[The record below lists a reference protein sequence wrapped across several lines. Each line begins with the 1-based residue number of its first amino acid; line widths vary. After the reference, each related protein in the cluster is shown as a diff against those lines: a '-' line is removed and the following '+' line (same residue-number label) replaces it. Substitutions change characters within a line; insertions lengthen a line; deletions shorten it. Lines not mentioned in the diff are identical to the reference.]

1 VGQGDE
7 GGLGMNDLVEDEID
21 LTPDPHVLFSMMNT
35 KMPWWQALAELI
47 DNSFEAG
54 ATRVEIVNEKHLVK
68 VIDDGRGVTD
78 VTACFRYGDHR
89 QNDRDGISQYG
100 VGAKDVW
107 YAWASTMRITTVH
120 NGIKTVAEGN
130 CEKMAG
136 KKFKMQAPVSHPTDE
151 PSGTTIELHLRSG
164 KKGPSEEAFEAVR
177 WRFTPGLRSG
187 RQIVTTKVKNKGRAS
202 RSVLSAV
209 EMPLL
214 TDVVESAF
222 DIDGKSV
229 WIRIGILADGH
240 KMPNGNGPL
249 WIIRK
254 HRVIDANSLGIGPY
268 SARRIGGEVHIGK
281 EWKLAKHKDS
291 LTENADRLEEAI
303 HVRIRGILEK
313 ADQLAE
319 TFDCLLLRNRVQT
332 MLDDAIGGA
341 QKKKE
346 SRGKGETIGSI
357 APKHSG
363 RERLRAIRTSDAEGK
378 ISVRGKSNCQS
389 KRGVVFDWIELEGE
403 RIGNVDA
410 TGKRISLNVNNAYVA
425 SLKSNG
431 DCLQTFLLVAAL
443 IADHD
448 CRHESNGQK
457 LLAFDFGDFAEAMGA
472 IVKDYKEVSD
482 NEQNRAV

>member
-1 VGQGDE
+1 
-7 GGLGMNDLVEDEID
+7 MID
-21 LTPDPHVLFSMMNT
+21 LTPAPHVLFSMMNT
-35 KMPWWQALAELI
+35 RMPWWQALAELI
-47 DNSFEAG
+47 DNSFEAS
-54 ATRVEIVNEKHLVK
+54 ATRVEIINQKDVVK
-68 VIDDGRGVTD
+68 IVDDGRGVSD
-78 VTACFRYGDHR
+78 ITACFRYGDHR
-89 QNDRDGISQYG
+89 QNDKDGIGQYG

-107 YAWASTMRITTVH
+107 LAWAGMMRIITVH
-120 NGIKTVAEGN
+120 NGIKTIAEAN
-130 CEKMAG
+130 CEAMAG
-136 KKFKMQAPVSHPTDE
+136 NAFEMPDPVSSPTDE
-151 PSGTTIELHLRSG
+151 SSGTTIELHLRSG
-164 KKGPSEEAFEAVR
+164 KKGPSEDAFESIR

-187 RQIVTTKVKNKGRAS
+187 RQIVATQIKKGQSKRN
-202 RSVLSAV
+202 VLSAV

-254 HRVIDANSLGIGPY
+254 HRVIDANSLGIGHY

-291 LTENADRLEEAI
+291 LTENADRLEQAI

-313 ADQLAE
+313 ADQLAD
-319 TFDCLLLRNRVQT
+319 TFDCLLMRNRVQT
-332 MLDDAIGGA
+332 MLDDAMGGVA
-341 QKKKE
+341 NKKE
-346 SRGKGETIGSI
+346 ARNKGESIGSVT
-357 APKHSG
+357 PKHTS
-363 RERLRAIRTSDAEGK
+363 RERLRAARVSDAEGK
-378 ISVRGKSNCQS
+378 VRVRGSTHPQS
-389 KRGVVFDWIELEGE
+389 KRGVVFDWVELEGE
-403 RIGNVDA
+403 RIGNVDS
-410 TGKRISLNVNNAYVA
+410 TGKRISLNTNNAYVA
-425 SLKSNG
+425 SLRSNG

-482 NEQNRAV
+482 NDQTRAV

>member
-1 VGQGDE
+1 
-7 GGLGMNDLVEDEID
+7 MID
-21 LTPDPHVLFSMMNT
+21 LTPAPHVLFSMMNT

-47 DNSFEAG
+47 DNSLEAG

-68 VIDDGRGVTD
+68 IIDDGRGVTD

-89 QNDRDGISQYG
+89 QNDKDGIGQYG

-107 YAWASTMRITTVH
+107 LAWASTMRITTVH
-120 NGIKTVAEGN
+120 NGIKTIAEAN
-130 CEKMAG
+130 CESMAG
-136 KKFKMQAPVSHPTDE
+136 RAFEMPDPVSHSTDE

-164 KKGPSEEAFEAVR
+164 KNGPGEDAFEAIR

-187 RQIVTTKVKNKGRAS
+187 RQIVTTRIRNKGRVS
-202 RSVLSAV
+202 RNVLSAV

-214 TDVVESAF
+214 TDVVESSF

-254 HRVIDANSLGIGPY
+254 HRVIEANSLGIGPY

-291 LTENADRLEEAI
+291 LTENADRLAAAI
-303 HVRIRGILEK
+303 HTRIRGILEK
-313 ADQLAE
+313 ADQLAD
-319 TFDCLLLRNRVQT
+319 TFESLMLRNQIQT
-332 MLDDAIGGA
+332 MLDDAIGGVA
-341 QKKKE
+341 KKKE
-346 SRGKGETIGSI
+346 ARDKGDKKGTVT
-357 APKHSG
+357 AKNTG
-363 RERLRAIRTSDAEGK
+363 RERLRAARTSDLGGK
-378 ISVRGKSNCQS
+378 ISVRGSTHPQS
-389 KRGVVFDWIELEGE
+389 KRGVVFDWVELEGE
-403 RIGNVDA
+403 RIGSVDP
-410 TGKRISLNVNNAYVA
+410 TGKRISLNINNPYVA
-425 SLKSNG
+425 SLKSRG
-431 DCLQTFLLVAAL
+431 DCLQTFLLVASL

-457 LLAFDFGDFAEAMGA
+457 LLSFEFGDFSEAMGA
-472 IVKDYKEVSD
+472 IVKDYKEVND
-482 NEQNRAV
+482 NEQTRVV